1 MIQQYAVYSR
11 NTCHFKETN
20 KLKNK
25 MLEKYT
31 IQNWLLWGWENNIK
45 SEKLIL
51 RQSCYW
57 DKDKLYND
65 RSVN

>member
-31 IQNWLLWGWENNIK
+31 IQNLLLWGWENNIK

-51 RQSCYW
+51 RQSCY
-57 DKDKLYND
+57 
-65 RSVN
+65 